1 MPGGICELFPGIER
15 LHKSVEQKQSGATLD
30 EARYLLGVLMRELET
45 ENSLDVKVADRIAE
59 LARQEAE
66 EAVEGK
72 EVSNDA

>member
-15 LHKSVEQKQSGATLD
+15 LHQSAEQKQASATLD

-59 LARQEAE
+59 LARQGAEA
-66 EAVEGK
+66 AVEEGA
-72 EVSNDA
+72 DT